1 MAEQSPL
8 YRVQFMVSGDRY
20 EVYVKEVVQGNL
32 WGFVEIADFVWNN
45 HSELVI
51 DTAEERLKSEFEGVS
66 RTYLPMHN
74 VLRIDAVEKRGIAKV
89 TDMSE
94 KVSPFPSAIYSKP

>member
-8 YRVQFMVSGDRY
+8 YRVQFMVNGDRY